1 MPKRASR
8 SSRSRPRP
16 RPRSRPRP
24 RPLTRSQSSKTI
36 RRPAGTIL
44 AWDDDPGA
52 PEAADKRTPAPRAV
66 PDLAGTLAVSIK
78 GKTPM
83 PRQYAKG
90 TREFRFWAAADA
102 LARAAHFWSRI
113 VGARTKWFTGASLP
127 VTLDAGVD
135 LNAYYDRAGL
145 SFFHQE
151 VSGLVVFSGESPDVL
166 CHELGHAVLDAIR
179 PELWD
184 TSTAETAAFHE
195 SFGDISAI
203 LSNLQLE
210 SVRRTVLQETMGH
223 LYHSSRLSRLA
234 EQLGWALRQLAPD
247 ATDKDCLRNA
257 VNAFFYRDPTTLPP
271 MAPASS
277 LSSEPHSFSRVF
289 TAAFFEGLAGMVN
302 ANATEAQLQQASVD
316 AATLLIAAVR
326 TSPIVADYYSQIAA
340 HLISEATSDAARQAF
355 RAAFVRHGVLSLEG
369 ALSVEAEAAA
379 APRRPGMA
387 ARASA
392 TAAMPRP
399 PIVRHISMSG
409 ARYGLGRRAI
419 LVQAPADLKRYAV
432 SSGAVDTGSVQA
444 PSADGAA
451 RSYVEDLFRR
461 GRIDVRGTT
470 GLQNPVVHPFTRK
483 THRLVDDG
491 ARLVLER
498 RCFDCGFDH

>member
-1 MPKRASR
+1 MPKRSSR
-8 SSRSRPRP
+8 SSRSR
-16 RPRSRPRP
+16 
-24 RPLTRSQSSKTI
+24 TRTRTAARTRAVAS
-36 RRPAGTIL
+36 IL

-52 PEAADKRTPAPRAV
+52 PVAGDKRTPSARAV
-66 PDLAGTLAVSIK
+66 PDLTGTLAVSIK
-78 GKTPM
+78 GRAPA
-83 PRQYAKG
+83 PAQYAKG
-90 TREFRFWAAADA
+90 TRDFRFWAAADA
-102 LARAAHFWSRI
+102 LARAAQFWSRI

-145 SFFHQE
+145 SFFHRE
-151 VSGLVVFSGESPDVL
+151 VSGFTVYSGESPDVL

-210 SVRRTVLQETMGH
+210 SVRRSVLHETMGR

-257 VNAFFYRDPTTLPP
+257 VNSFFYRDPDTLPP

-289 TAAFFEGLAGMVN
+289 TSAFFEGLAGML
-302 ANATEAQLQQASVD
+302 AAGSTEAQLQQASID

-340 HLISEATSDAARQAF
+340 HLISAATSDPARQAF

-369 ALSVEAEAAA
+369 ALAVEAEAAA
-379 APRRPGMA
+379 AMRRPRKMVPTPAEA
-387 ARASA
+387 ALTRTPS
-392 TAAMPRP
+392 
-399 PIVRHISMSG
+399 VRHISMSG

-419 LVQAPADLKRYAV
+419 LVQAPADLKRYSV
-432 SSGAVDTGSVQA
+432 SSAAVDTGSVQA
-444 PSADGAA
+444 PSADAAA

-461 GRIDVRGTT
+461 GRVDVSGTP
-470 GLQNPVVHPFTRK
+470 GLQNPVVHPLTRK

-491 ARLVLER
+491 MRLVLQR
-498 RCFDCGFDH
+498 RLFDCGFDHCG

>member
-1 MPKRASR
+1 MSKRSSR
-8 SSRSRPRP
+8 SSRSR
-16 RPRSRPRP
+16 SR
-24 RPLTRSQSSKTI
+24 T
-36 RRPAGTIL
+36 PARARAAASIL

-52 PEAADKRTPAPRAV
+52 PIASDKRTPSARAV
-66 PDLAGTLAVSIK
+66 PDLTGTLAVSIK
-78 GKTPM
+78 GRTPA
-83 PRQYAKG
+83 PGQYAKG
-90 TREFRFWAAADA
+90 TRDFRFWAAADA
-102 LARAAHFWSRI
+102 LARAARFWSRI
-113 VGARTKWFTGASLP
+113 VGAQTKWFTGASLP

-145 SFFHQE
+145 SFFHRE
-151 VSGLVVFSGESPDVL
+151 VSGFTVFSGESPDVL

-203 LSNLQLE
+203 VSNLQLE
-210 SVRRTVLQETMGH
+210 SVRRSVMQETMGR

-257 VNAFFYRDPTTLPP
+257 VNSFFYRDPDTLPP

-289 TAAFFEGLAGMVN
+289 TSAFFEGLAGMVP
-302 ANATEAQLQQASVD
+302 AGSTEAQLEQASVD
-316 AATLLIAAVR
+316 AATLLVAAVR

-340 HLISEATSDAARQAF
+340 HLISAAASDPARQAF

-369 ALSVEAEAAA
+369 ALAVEAEAAA
-379 APRRPGMA
+379 AARRP
-387 ARASA
+387 RKTSA
-392 TAAMPRP
+392 EKAP
-399 PIVRHISMSG
+399 PPTPSVRHISMSG

-419 LVQAPADLKRYAV
+419 LVQAPADLKRYSV
-432 SSGAVDTGSVQA
+432 SSAAVDTGSVQA
-444 PSADGAA
+444 PSADAAA

-461 GRIDVRGTT
+461 GRIDVTGMT

-491 ARLVLER
+491 MRLVLER
-498 RCFDCGFDH
+498 RCFDCGFDHCG